1 MSDLNEII
9 RAKDLQICELL
20 AEIQVLKSKLQ
31 EQTICLDVSLNEISI
46 DNTEITDT
54 MTLNVQTNDVQM
66 NDDGM
71 DVMNLIS
78 MLMGEKTSSA
88 NPIMEMMQQMMGA
101 ENNADPIME
110 MMQNMMGEADAT
122 QADATQADAT
132 QADPD
137 ADQADSDAEDEDEV
151 I

>member
-1 MSDLNEII
+1 MKSPLII
-9 RAKDLQICELL
+9 L
-20 AEIQVLKSKLQ
+20 
-31 EQTICLDVSLNEISI
+31 
-46 DNTEITDT
+46 
-54 MTLNVQTNDVQM
+54 TLNVQTNDVQT

-71 DVMNLIS
+71 DVMNLLS

-110 MMQNMMGEADAT
+110 MMQNMMGEADA
-122 QADATQADAT
+122 ATQAAQASAEDDAE
-132 QADPD
+132 
-137 ADQADSDAEDEDEV
+137 AEDEAEV

>member
-54 MTLNVQTNDVQM
+54 MSLNVFKP

-71 DVMNLIS
+71 DVMNLIN
-78 MLMGEKTSSA
+78 MLIGEKNSSV
-88 NPIMEMMQQMMGA
+88 MEMMQQMMGA
-101 ENNADPIME
+101 ENNEDPIME
-110 MMQNMMGEADAT
+110 MMQNMMDEA
-122 QADATQADAT
+122 ADEA
-132 QADPD
+132 
-137 ADQADSDAEDEDEV
+137 DAEDEV

>member
-20 AEIQVLKSKLQ
+20 VEIQVLKSKLQ

-54 MTLNVQTNDVQM
+54 MTLNVQTNDGETNDVQT
-66 NDDGM
+66 NDEGM
-71 DVMNLIS
+71 YVMNLLN

-88 NPIMEMMQQMMGA
+88 NPLMEMMQQMMGA
-101 ENNADPIME
+101 ENNADPLTE
-110 MMQNMMGEADAT
+110 MMQNMMGEADA
-122 QADATQADAT
+122 ATQADAT
-132 QADPD
+132 QADS
-137 ADQADSDAEDEDEV
+137 AEDEV

>member
-20 AEIQVLKSKLQ
+20 AEIQLLKSKLQ

-54 MTLNVQTNDVQM
+54 MTLNVQTNDGET
-66 NDDGM
+66 NDGGM
-71 DVMNLIS
+71 DVMNLLN

-110 MMQNMMGEADAT
+110 MMQNMMGEADA
-122 QADATQADAT
+122 ATQADA
-132 QADPD
+132 
-137 ADQADSDAEDEDEV
+137 DQADADAEAEDEAEDEV

>member
-9 RAKDLQICELL
+9 RVKDLQICELL

-54 MTLNVQTNDVQM
+54 MSLNVQTND
-66 NDDGM
+66 DDGM
-71 DVMNLIS
+71 DVMNLLN
-78 MLMGEKTSSA
+78 MLMGEKNSSA
-88 NPIMEMMQQMMGA
+88 NPLMEMMQQMMGA

-110 MMQNMMGEADAT
+110 MMQNMMG
-122 QADATQADAT
+122 QADEAAQADVE
-132 QADPD
+132 
-137 ADQADSDAEDEDEV
+137 AEAEV

>member
-20 AEIQVLKSKLQ
+20 AEIQVLKN
-31 EQTICLDVSLNEISI
+31 QTICLDVSLNEISI

-54 MTLNVQTNDVQM
+54 MTLNVQTNDVQT

-88 NPIMEMMQQMMGA
+88 NPLMEMMQQMMGA

-122 QADATQADAT
+122 A
-132 QADPD
+132 
-137 ADQADSDAEDEDEV
+137 QADSDAEAEAAEDEAEV

>member
-31 EQTICLDVSLNEISI
+31 EQTVCLDVSLNEISI

-54 MTLNVQTNDVQM
+54 MTLNVQTNDVQA
-66 NDDGM
+66 NEGM
-71 DVMNLIS
+71 DVMNLIN

-88 NPIMEMMQQMMGA
+88 NPLMEMMQQMMGA

-110 MMQNMMGEADAT
+110 MMQNMMGEAA
-122 QADATQADAT
+122 QADAEADADADAAQADAEET
-132 QADPD
+132 E
-137 ADQADSDAEDEDEV
+137 S

>member
-20 AEIQVLKSKLQ
+20 SEIQVLKSKLQ
-31 EQTICLDVSLNEISI
+31 EQNICLDVSLNEISI

-54 MTLNVQTNDVQM
+54 MTLNVPTNDVPT

-71 DVMNLIS
+71 DVMNLIN

-88 NPIMEMMQQMMGA
+88 NPLMEMMQQMMGA

-110 MMQNMMGEADAT
+110 MMQNMMGEVAQTDEADAT

-132 QADPD
+132 QAD
-137 ADQADSDAEDEDEV
+137 AEDEV
-151 I
+151 L

>member
-9 RAKDLQICELL
+9 RVKDLQICELL

-54 MTLNVQTNDVQM
+54 MSLNVQTNYGET

-71 DVMNLIS
+71 DVMNLLN
-78 MLMGEKTSSA
+78 MLMGEKNSSA
-88 NPIMEMMQQMMGA
+88 NPLMEMMQQMMGA

-110 MMQNMMGEADAT
+110 MMQNMMG
-122 QADATQADAT
+122 QADEAAQADLE
-132 QADPD
+132 
-137 ADQADSDAEDEDEV
+137 AEAEV

>member
-54 MTLNVQTNDVQM
+54 MSLNVFKP

-71 DVMNLIS
+71 DVMNLIN
-78 MLMGEKTSSA
+78 MLMGEKNSSV
-88 NPIMEMMQQMMGA
+88 MEMMQQMMGA
-101 ENNADPIME
+101 ENNEDPIME
-110 MMQNMMGEADAT
+110 MMQNMMDEA
-122 QADATQADAT
+122 ADEA
-132 QADPD
+132 
-137 ADQADSDAEDEDEV
+137 DAEDEV

>member
-54 MTLNVQTNDVQM
+54 MTLNVQTNDGET
-66 NDDGM
+66 NDGGM
-71 DVMNLIS
+71 DVMNLLN

-88 NPIMEMMQQMMGA
+88 NPLMETMQQMMGA

-110 MMQNMMGEADAT
+110 MMQNMMGEADA
-122 QADATQADAT
+122 ATQAA
-132 QADPD
+132 
-137 ADQADSDAEDEDEV
+137 QADSDAEAEAGATDEAEAEV
-151 I
+151 L

>member
-31 EQTICLDVSLNEISI
+31 EQNICLDVSLNEISI

-54 MTLNVQTNDVQM
+54 MTLNVQTNDVQT
-66 NDDGM
+66 NDAQTDDDGM
-71 DVMNLIS
+71 DVMNLLN
-78 MLMGEKTSSA
+78 MLMGEKTSSV
-88 NPIMEMMQQMMGA
+88 MEMMQQMMGA

-110 MMQNMMGEADAT
+110 MMQNMMGEADA
-122 QADATQADAT
+122 ATQAD
-132 QADPD
+132 QASAEYE
-137 ADQADSDAEDEDEV
+137 ADDEAEV

>member
-9 RAKDLQICELL
+9 RAKDLQISELL

-54 MTLNVQTNDVQM
+54 MSLNVFNDVQTNDE
-66 NDDGM
+66 GM
-71 DVMNLIS
+71 DVMNLLN
-78 MLMGEKTSSA
+78 MLMGEKNSSA
-88 NPIMEMMQQMMGA
+88 NPLMEMMQQMMGA
-101 ENNADPIME
+101 DPLTE
-110 MMQNMMGEADAT
+110 MMQQMMGKADDKAEAD
-122 QADATQADAT
+122 
-132 QADPD
+132 
-137 ADQADSDAEDEDEV
+137 DEAEV

>member
-54 MTLNVQTNDVQM
+54 MSLNVFKP

-71 DVMNLIS
+71 DVMNLIN
-78 MLMGEKTSSA
+78 MLMGEKNSSV
-88 NPIMEMMQQMMGA
+88 MEMMQQMMGA
-101 ENNADPIME
+101 ENNEDPIME
-110 MMQNMMGEADAT
+110 MMQNMMDEAADEADA
-122 QADATQADAT
+122 
-132 QADPD
+132 
-137 ADQADSDAEDEDEV
+137 EV

>member
-31 EQTICLDVSLNEISI
+31 EQNICLDVSLNEISI

-54 MTLNVQTNDVQM
+54 MTLNVQTNDVQT

-71 DVMNLIS
+71 DVMNLLN

-88 NPIMEMMQQMMGA
+88 NPLMEMMQQMMGA
-101 ENNADPIME
+101 ENNEDPIME
-110 MMQNMMGEADAT
+110 MMKNMMGEAAQTDEAAQT
-122 QADATQADAT
+122 GEDEAE
-132 QADPD
+132 
-137 ADQADSDAEDEDEV
+137 AEDEAEV

>member
-9 RAKDLQICELL
+9 RAKDLQISELL

-54 MTLNVQTNDVQM
+54 MSLNVFNDVQTNDE
-66 NDDGM
+66 GM
-71 DVMNLIS
+71 DVMNLLN
-78 MLMGEKTSSA
+78 MLMGEKNSSA
-88 NPIMEMMQQMMGA
+88 NPLMEMMHQMMGADPLTEMMQQMMGKA
-101 ENNADPIME
+101 
-110 MMQNMMGEADAT
+110 EAD
-122 QADATQADAT
+122 
-132 QADPD
+132 
-137 ADQADSDAEDEDEV
+137 DEAEV

>member
-9 RAKDLQICELL
+9 RVKDLQICELL

-54 MTLNVQTNDVQM
+54 MSLNVQTND
-66 NDDGM
+66 DDGM
-71 DVMNLIS
+71 DVMNLLN
-78 MLMGEKTSSA
+78 MLMGEKNSSA
-88 NPIMEMMQQMMGA
+88 NPLMEMMQQMMGA

-110 MMQNMMGEADAT
+110 MMQNMMGEADAADE
-122 QADATQADAT
+122 ADAAGEANAADEAAQAA
-132 QADPD
+132 QA
-137 ADQADSDAEDEDEV
+137 EV

>member
-31 EQTICLDVSLNEISI
+31 EQNICLDVSLNEISI

-54 MTLNVQTNDVQM
+54 MTLNVQTNDVQT
-66 NDDGM
+66 DDGM
-71 DVMNLIS
+71 DVMNLLN

-88 NPIMEMMQQMMGA
+88 NPLMEMMQQMMGA
-101 ENNADPIME
+101 ENNEDPIME
-110 MMQNMMGEADAT
+110 MMKNMMGEAAQT
-122 QADATQADAT
+122 GEGEAAQT
-132 QADPD
+132 
-137 ADQADSDAEDEDEV
+137 DEDEAEV

>member
-54 MTLNVQTNDVQM
+54 MSLNVQTND
-66 NDDGM
+66 DDGM
-71 DVMNLIS
+71 DVMNLLN
-78 MLMGEKTSSA
+78 MLMGEKNSSA
-88 NPIMEMMQQMMGA
+88 NPLMEMMQQMMGA

-110 MMQNMMGEADAT
+110 MMQNMMDEADAAGEAA
-122 QADATQADAT
+122 QADEA
-132 QADPD
+132 
-137 ADQADSDAEDEDEV
+137 EV

>member
-20 AEIQVLKSKLQ
+20 AEIQVLKN
-31 EQTICLDVSLNEISI
+31 QTICLDVSLNEISI

-54 MTLNVQTNDVQM
+54 MTLNVQTNDVQT

-71 DVMNLIS
+71 DVMNLIN
-78 MLMGEKTSSA
+78 MLMGEKNSSV
-88 NPIMEMMQQMMGA
+88 MEMMQQMMGA
-101 ENNADPIME
+101 ENNEDPIME
-110 MMQNMMGEADAT
+110 MMQNMMD
-122 QADATQADAT
+122 
-132 QADPD
+132 
-137 ADQADSDAEDEDEV
+137 EDEDEV